1 MMNKQKSGQD
11 TELYFEQQEAEVLDE
26 SGMPE
31 LLNNSVD
38 NQYANDAVLAP

>member
-1 MMNKQKSGQD
+1 MNKQKGGQD

-31 LLNNSVD
+31 LLNNSVE
-38 NQYANDAVLAP
+38 NQYVNDVSLAP